1 MSKYTIPFWWKV
13 LSTGLT
19 LGFFFIGYAIGSWE
33 GVMVTYGISTIIST
47 IFLTV
52 EFYAQENE
60 EN

>member
-19 LGFFFIGYAIGSWE
+19 LGFFFIGYALGSWE
-33 GVMVTYGISTIIST
+33 GAMMTCGVSTIIST
-47 IFLTV
+47 MSLAV
-52 EFYAQENE
+52 EFYNQENE